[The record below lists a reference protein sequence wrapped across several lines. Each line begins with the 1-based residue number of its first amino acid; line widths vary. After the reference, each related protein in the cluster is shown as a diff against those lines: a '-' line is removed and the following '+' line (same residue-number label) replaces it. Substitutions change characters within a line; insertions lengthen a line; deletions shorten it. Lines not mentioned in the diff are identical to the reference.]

1 MPDSDDGAAPSRTDA
16 QDPASCSE
24 AEQAKVVE
32 CASKLKAT
40 DDQCEMMKQSAP
52 CVPKCMITDAT
63 KKAMEADWKAAGCS
77 GSVPTIG
84 SSAAGIRAS
93 AFTVFV
99 SAAVALVASR

>member
-1 MPDSDDGAAPSRTDA
+1 MPDSDDGAAPSRTDGDA
-16 QDPASCSE
+16 HDACSE
-24 AEQAKVVE
+24 AEQAKVIE
-32 CASKLKAT
+32 CAAKIKAT
-40 DDQCEMMKQSAP
+40 DDQCEMMKQQAP

-63 KKAMEADWKAAGCS
+63 QKEAEASWKAAGCS

-84 SSAAGIRAS
+84 SAAGIRAS

>member
-1 MPDSDDGAAPSRTDA
+1 MPDSDDCAAPSRTDGEMHG
-16 QDPASCSE
+16 SCT
-24 AEQAKVVE
+24 ADDMTKVEE
-32 CASKLKAT
+32 CAAKITAT
-40 DDQCEMMKQSAP
+40 EGCEMMKQQAP

-63 KKAMEADWKAAGCS
+63 QKEAEASWKAAGCS

-84 SSAAGIRAS
+84 SAAGIRAS